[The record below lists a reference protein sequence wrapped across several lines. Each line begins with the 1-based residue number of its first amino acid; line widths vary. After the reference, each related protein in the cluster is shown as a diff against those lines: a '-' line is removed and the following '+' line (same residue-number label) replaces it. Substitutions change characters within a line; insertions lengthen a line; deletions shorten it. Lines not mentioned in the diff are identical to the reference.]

1 MSRVIGDFVFRLQ
14 REAGYMNAM
23 ESCPGLSVM
32 SRVIISVISDGNGY
46 QTEHYANYTQ
56 QEGG

>member
-1 MSRVIGDFVFRLQ
+1 
-14 REAGYMNAM
+14 MNAM

-46 QTEHYANYTQ
+46 QTEHYASYTQ